1 MPRIP
6 RPRLPDP
13 RVLEPARLVATWAES
28 AQQRA
33 CHNAMVASTA
43 LAQRRAERDEV
54 EQYLADLT
62 GPHAAPVR
70 SVTNS
75 AG

>member
-1 MPRIP
+1 MPRVP

-13 RVLEPARLVATWAES
+13 RLLEPARLVSTWAES

-33 CHNAMVASTA
+33 CHNAMVASTV
-43 LAQRRAERDEV
+43 LAQQRADRDEV
-54 EQYLADLT
+54 EEYLAAL
-62 GPHAAPVR
+62 AAPPAESVR